1 MSQQNNQPSIEAEL
15 AELDQMVAW
24 FEGESFTLEEAM
36 QHYEKAEALAKRIE
50 TRLAELKNEVT
61 VLKKKFDQAE

>member
-15 AELDQMVAW
+15 AELDGMVAW
-24 FEGESFTLEEAM
+24 FESESFTLEEAM
-36 QHYEKAEALAKRIE
+36 QHYEKAEVLAKRIE

-61 VLKKKFDQAE
+61 VLKKKFDQAD